1 MTWAYRGRLPRW
13 FLSTS
18 VIIDIL
24 LLMGLI
30 WSFHLQYQQPPA
42 FYLKAPT
49 LLYVFIFI
57 ALRALT
63 FSTRYVLLTGAA
75 AAFGWLA
82 MVLYA
87 AFGTAENVVT
97 RDYVEHMTS
106 ASVLLGAEF
115 DKVISIALVTLILA
129 LVIVRARRLLVRSVS
144 EGAAAES
151 LSRFFD
157 PDVARRI
164 RGAEHEI
171 SAGIGEVREAAILF
185 CDVRGFT
192 NIASALRPDAVMRLL
207 SEYQTR
213 MDAVIER
220 SGGSID
226 KFLGDGIMATFGA
239 VSPNERFAADA
250 LRAMIELCTV
260 ADGWNAER
268 AAAGEVPLDIRFS
281 VATGA
286 VVVGAVGDGTR
297 LEYTVL
303 GAPVNLAAK
312 LEKHTKV
319 EGRSGPNDRRWSG
332 HGGASGLSPAGG
344 NRATIGTVH

>member
-1 MTWAYRGRLPRW
+1 M
-13 FLSTS
+13 
-18 VIIDIL
+18 
-24 LLMGLI
+24 
-30 WSFHLQYQQPPA
+30 
-42 FYLKAPT
+42 
-49 LLYVFIFI
+49 
-57 ALRALT
+57 
-63 FSTRYVLLTGAA
+63 
-75 AAFGWLA
+75 
-82 MVLYA
+82 
-87 AFGTAENVVT
+87 
-97 RDYVEHMTS
+97 
-106 ASVLLGAEF
+106 
-115 DKVISIALVTLILA
+115 ISIALVTLILA

-192 NIASALRPDAVMRLL
+192 NIASAMRPAAVMRLL

-250 LRAMIELCTV
+250 LRAMTELCTV

>member
-1 MTWAYRGRLPRW
+1 
-13 FLSTS
+13 
-18 VIIDIL
+18 
-24 LLMGLI
+24 
-30 WSFHLQYQQPPA
+30 
-42 FYLKAPT
+42 
-49 LLYVFIFI
+49 
-57 ALRALT
+57 
-63 FSTRYVLLTGAA
+63 
-75 AAFGWLA
+75 
-82 MVLYA
+82 
-87 AFGTAENVVT
+87 
-97 RDYVEHMTS
+97 MTS

-192 NIASALRPDAVMRLL
+192 NIASAMRPDAVMRLL

-250 LRAMIELCTV
+250 LRAMTELCTV
-260 ADGWNAER
+260 ADGWNAEH

-286 VVVGAVGDGTR
+286 VVVGAVGDGAR

-319 EGRSGPNDRRWSG
+319 EGVRGLTTADGLAMAVRQGYRPPAGIEQRSGRSIEGLDRPVDVVV
-332 HGGASGLSPAGG
+332 LVPM
-344 NRATIGTVH
+344 VV